1 MKSEDMIRLIKLTAK
16 APMVEL
22 SAGVPN
28 KLMMDERMVNPI
40 NNPANTQIWDFV
52 NFQEVLNTSD
62 MLNLDSI
69 NVKIYKIIYAVKLE

>member
-22 SAGVPN
+22 SVGVPN

-52 NFQEVLNTSD
+52 NFQEVLNPYH
-62 MLNLDSI
+62 I
-69 NVKIYKIIYAVKLE
+69 FPPYKESSLRQSYT